1 MTIPVLRFPLRLD
14 ALLMYNY
21 PDSRGRWSMERTPRE
36 TLMADDRLDQEVRV
50 PYVTPS
56 ITTLSEEQILEEIGP
71 ARAYTGTLP
80 FNF

>member
-1 MTIPVLRFPLRLD
+1 MLEE
-14 ALLMYNY
+14 M
-21 PDSRGRWSMERTPRE
+21 RE
-36 TLMADDRLDQEVRV
+36 QEDRV

-56 ITTLSEEQILEEIGP
+56 ITTLSEAQILEEIGP

>member
-1 MTIPVLRFPLRLD
+1 MKGI
-14 ALLMYNY
+14 
-21 PDSRGRWSMERTPRE
+21 PRE
-36 TLMADDRLDQEVRV
+36 TLMAHDSLEQPERV

-71 ARAYTGTLP
+71 ARAYTGALP